1 MKRLLNSLSLNLGHG
16 LNHYVLL
23 IFPSAVLTLHLEWGM
38 GYAEL
43 LNVGSAAMVVYGVMS
58 LPVGWLA
65 DYWSRTG
72 LMKAFFFGTGTAA
85 IATGFA
91 QDAFQI
97 SVGLCV
103 IGLFASIYHPVG
115 TALVFGSSQKTGR
128 AIAVNGLYGNLGLG
142 LAAVVTAYLSQTLSW
157 RLSFILPGVVCILVG
172 IVYSYVC
179 DVNTCLHKGKQN
191 DNTHNLAANR
201 IARLI
206 ICIGLIAFVGG
217 LVFQTTTTS
226 LPKVLNTLL
235 TSSIGFS
242 GALTTF
248 IFVCAAFIQLSIG
261 ELIERMSAKKL
272 LVLITVCQLVFLL
285 LATIVQGWWLIPV
298 FMGLM
303 LSTYAQIPVNDW
315 LIGHYSVPAWRSRIY
330 ALKYT
335 LSFSTAPIAYWLIS
349 SVYSA
354 TAGFTVMFV
363 ILAVGVFTAVSAALL
378 IPSLAAYENNPE
390 LEPNTRSIG
399 GISLH
404 DAKSLH
410 STIYQSDNLDS
421 D

>member
-38 GYAEL
+38 SYAEL
-43 LNVGSAAMVVYGVMS
+43 LSVGSAAMIVYGVMS

-115 TALVFGSSQKTGR
+115 TALVFGSSEKTGR
-128 AIAVNGLYGNLGLG
+128 AIAVNGLYGNLGLA
-142 LAAVVTAYLSQTLSW
+142 LAAVVTAYLSQTFSW
-157 RLSFILPGVVCILVG
+157 RLSFILPGVACILVG

-179 DVNTCLHKGKQN
+179 GVKACQHKVNKN
-191 DNTHNLAANR
+191 DKAQGLTANK

-206 ICIGLIAFVGG
+206 VCIGLIAFVGG

-226 LPKVLNTLL
+226 LPKVLNTEL
-235 TSSIGFS
+235 TSSISFS

-261 ELIERMSAKKL
+261 ELIERMSVKKL
-272 LVLITVCQLVFLL
+272 LVLITGCQLVFLL
-285 LATIVQGWWLIPV
+285 LATVVQGWWLIPV

-315 LIGHYSVPAWRSRIY
+315 LIGHYSAPAWRSRIY

-354 TAGFTVMFV
+354 TAGFTVMFL
-363 ILAVGVFTAVSAALL
+363 ILAIGMFTAMSAAFL
-378 IPSLAAYENNPE
+378 IPNLSAHEN
-390 LEPNTRSIG
+390 EPAQKTLSKA
-399 GISLH
+399 
-404 DAKSLH
+404 DC
-410 STIYQSDNLDS
+410 
-421 D
+421 

>member
-43 LNVGSAAMVVYGVMS
+43 LSVGSAAMIVYGVMS

-103 IGLFASIYHPVG
+103 IGFFASIYHPVG
-115 TALVFGSSQKTGR
+115 TALVFGSAEKTGR
-128 AIAVNGLYGNLGLG
+128 AIAVNGLYGNLGLA
-142 LAAVVTAYLSQTLSW
+142 LAAVVTAYLSQTFSW

-172 IVYSYVC
+172 VVYCNVC
-179 DVNTCLHKGKQN
+179 EVKPYQHEVEQN
-191 DNTHNLAANR
+191 DNMQPISTNKA
-201 IARLI
+201 ARLI
-206 ICIGLIAFVGG
+206 ACIGLIAFVGG

-226 LPKVLNTLL
+226 LPKVLNTQL

-261 ELIERMSAKKL
+261 ELIERMSVKKL
-272 LVLITVCQLVFLL
+272 LVLITGCQLVFLL
-285 LATIVQGWWLIPV
+285 LATVVQGWWLIPV

-315 LIGHYSVPAWRSRIY
+315 LIGHYSAPAWRSRIY

-349 SVYSA
+349 SVYSV
-354 TAGFTVMFV
+354 TAGFSSMFL
-363 ILAVGVFTAVSAALL
+363 ILAVGMLTAVSAALL
-378 IPSLAAYENNPE
+378 IPNL
-390 LEPNTRSIG
+390 
-399 GISLH
+399 
-404 DAKSLH
+404 
-410 STIYQSDNLDS
+410 STQEYKTEEEQAIESR
-421 D
+421 

>member
-43 LNVGSAAMVVYGVMS
+43 LSVGSAAMIVYGVIS

-72 LMKAFFFGTGTAA
+72 LMKVFFFGTGTAA

-97 SVGLCV
+97 SIGLCV

-115 TALVFGSSQKTGR
+115 TALVFGSSEKTGR
-128 AIAVNGLYGNLGLG
+128 AIAVNGLYGNLGLA
-142 LAAVVTAYLSQTLSW
+142 LAAVVTTYLSQTFSW
-157 RLSFILPGVVCILVG
+157 RVPFMIPGVVCIFAGV
-172 IVYSYVC
+172 VYCYVC
-179 DVNTCLHKGKQN
+179 DVKPCQHKVEQN
-191 DNTHNLAANR
+191 DNMQPISTNKV
-201 IARLI
+201 ARLI
-206 ICIGLIAFVGG
+206 ACIGLIAFVGG

-226 LPKVLNTLL
+226 LPKVLNSQL

-261 ELIERMSAKKL
+261 ELIERMSVKKL
-272 LVLITVCQLVFLL
+272 LVLITVCQLAFLL
-285 LATIVQGWWLIPV
+285 LTTLVQGWWLIPV

-315 LIGHYSVPAWRSRIY
+315 LIGHYSAPAWRSRIY

-335 LSFSTAPIAYWLIS
+335 LSFSSAPIAYWLIS

-354 TAGFTVMFV
+354 TAGFAVMF
-363 ILAVGVFTAVSAALL
+363 LALAGGMFTAVSAALL
-378 IPSLAAYENNPE
+378 IPNLSAHENE
-390 LEPNTRSIG
+390 LEPNTLSKA
-399 GISLH
+399 
-404 DAKSLH
+404 DC
-410 STIYQSDNLDS
+410 
-421 D
+421 